1 MYILVSVPGSWNRA
15 SQTLVISYV
24 IRTLRISGPWFLTQS
39 SQIPRNFLCD
49 WSVICSTEVTLHGLL
64 DEVGHQ
70 KRPSHD

>member
-49 WSVICSTEVTLHGLL
+49 WSVICSIEVTLHGLL